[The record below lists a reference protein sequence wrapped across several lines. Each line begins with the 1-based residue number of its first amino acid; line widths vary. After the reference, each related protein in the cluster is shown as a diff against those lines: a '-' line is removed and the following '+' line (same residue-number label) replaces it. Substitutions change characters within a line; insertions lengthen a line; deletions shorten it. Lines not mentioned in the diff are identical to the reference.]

1 MARMHTR
8 RRGQSGSKRPFI
20 SESPAWVPLGGKEV
34 EAKVVELGN
43 QKLSTSLIGIRLR
56 DEYAVPNVRLLTGKT
71 ITQILE
77 EHKLMPERPEEI
89 QNLIKKVVS
98 LQSHLEHNRKDLHN
112 VHALQMIEA
121 KIRRLVK
128 YYKRM
133 GKLPQDFEYTLE
145 GAKLLLE

>member
-8 RRGQSGSKRPFI
+8 RRGQSGSKRPFV
-20 SESPAWVPLGGKEV
+20 SESPEWVPLGAKEV
-34 EAKVVELGN
+34 EEKVVELGN

-98 LQSHLEHNRKDLHN
+98 LQSHLERNPKDLSN
-112 VHALQMIEA
+112 THALQMVES

-128 YYKRM
+128 YYKRT
-133 GKLPQDFEYTLE
+133 GKLPQDFVYTLE
-145 GAKLLLE
+145 DAKLLLE